1 MSTLE
6 MSLDVRSEE
15 EMKKPEEDGIRD
27 NNILIKQEPKPQ
39 ICTANASPVSE
50 RKEKEGGEKRRE
62 AVSTLTALW

>member
-39 ICTANASPVSE
+39 IAPQTPLLYQ
-50 RKEKEGGEKRRE
+50 KEKRRKGGKKGE
-62 AVSTLTALW
+62 KQYPP